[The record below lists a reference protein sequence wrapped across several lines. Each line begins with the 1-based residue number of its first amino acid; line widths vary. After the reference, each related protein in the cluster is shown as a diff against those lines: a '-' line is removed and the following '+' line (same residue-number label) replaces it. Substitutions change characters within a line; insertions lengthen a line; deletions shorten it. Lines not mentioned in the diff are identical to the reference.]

1 MYANP
6 QSNGL
11 NIIAVRASY
20 IFYLLLGDFLG
31 ENQKKNHGGDLA
43 PPGNNQNRNRSVC
56 SSFGVDPY
64 NWQSFIE
71 VGEMACSTTAS

>member
-31 ENQKKNHGGDLA
+31 ENQKKTM
-43 PPGNNQNRNRSVC
+43 
-56 SSFGVDPY
+56 GV
-64 NWQSFIE
+64 
-71 VGEMACSTTAS
+71 V